1 MRLFKLNIIL
11 IKAFEVKEGYVL
23 FLEFIQTE
31 YIKKR
36 LDILKI
42 QLFFIIIT
50 DTNIKYAK
58 CLEEYMQIFS
68 GVIFKK
74 LIFFCRWM
82 LEY

>member
-1 MRLFKLNIIL
+1 MCYSWNLFKQNI
-11 IKAFEVKEGYVL
+11 Y
-23 FLEFIQTE
+23 
-31 YIKKR
+31 KKR

-50 DTNIKYAK
+50 DINIEYAK

-74 LIFFCRWM
+74 LNFFVGGC
-82 LEY
+82 